1 VSGRP
6 AEGEYARFL
15 EATLDLA
22 QASTSLPRRAKFG
35 MAVAILR
42 VCESDREARTAYLGG
57 DERRMAQAAIG
68 LRTARA
74 SLAAAACETTMDL
87 RRRRSLSLVA

>member
-1 VSGRP
+1 VCGRR
-6 AEGEYARFL
+6 ADSEYARFL

-22 QASTSLPRRAKFG
+22 DAASALPRRARFG

-42 VCESDREARTAYLGG
+42 VCESDRV
-57 DERRMAQAAIG
+57 
-68 LRTARA
+68 ARA
-74 SLAAAACETTMDL
+74 ALTASNSQRLERAAATLELARAGLAESGQSATADL